1 MAITSSALT
10 QVPNDGTI
18 KGADTNRSIGYT
30 TDTWRNESKN
40 KNLYARQRATQKKK
54 KERKKGRAEK
64 RKRCKKHTQTNEP
77 CFVQAA
83 VTVVF

>member
-1 MAITSSALT
+1 MAITSSVLT
-10 QVPNDGTI
+10 KVPNDGTI

-54 KERKKGRAEK
+54 KERKNEGLK
-64 RKRCKKHTQTNEP
+64 RGNGAKSTRKQTS
-77 CFVQAA
+77 CALSRQL
-83 VTVVF
+83 